1 MASPEGSALSLIK
14 AVLDL
19 VADRRAGV
27 LDVLSE
33 GVRTQIF
40 FDDGKPVFA
49 DDEAL
54 GESFGRLLMRQGVIT
69 NDQFVR
75 VIDEM
80 TRVAMGNSQLR
91 FGEVAINLGVLTP
104 EKVERGLADQ
114 VCGIIA
120 RSLQRAVSEW
130 TFRPA
135 PEAAKPP
142 RSFSLEINPA
152 VVEALRQP
160 SDRAT
165 VADVVAARPEEFVVV
180 AGPRPAGDAPED
192 GKEGRATAPDMH
204 AA

>member
-19 VADRRAGV
+19 VAARRTGI

-114 VCGIIA
+114 VCG
-120 RSLQRAVSEW
+120 LHQ
-130 TFRPA
+130 
-135 PEAAKPP
+135 PP
-142 RSFSLEINPA
+142 RQHHGLGLRHRRNP
-152 VVEALRQP
+152 
-160 SDRAT
+160 
-165 VADVVAARPEEFVVV
+165 
-180 AGPRPAGDAPED
+180 PR
-192 GKEGRATAPDMH
+192 RLW
-204 AA
+204 